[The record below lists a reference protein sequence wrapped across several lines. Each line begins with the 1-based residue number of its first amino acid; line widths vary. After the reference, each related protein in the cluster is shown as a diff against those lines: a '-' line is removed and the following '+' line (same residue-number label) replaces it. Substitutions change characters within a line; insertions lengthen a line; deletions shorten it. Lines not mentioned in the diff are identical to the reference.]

1 MKTFRRFLV
10 VAVLLILVTPTY
22 AQLAERIKAAA
33 AECGFTISNIKAL
46 EPADKLKSLYSEKY
60 QLFIEQPIDHTN
72 PAIGTFKQKVVIFH
86 CGYNRPTV
94 LVTEGYTSRGANP
107 GYNNELSTMF
117 RTNMI
122 EVEHRYFQESIPF
135 MQDNKEI
142 TDETLNWDYMT
153 AKNEAADLHRVNQL
167 FKKIYDGK
175 WIATGISK
183 GGQTAMFYTTYYPND
198 IDITVPYVGPLCKGQ
213 EDGRHEPFLAEFVGT
228 EKDREILKEFQVEF
242 LKRRDKITPLFE
254 ELSNKQKLTYKIP
267 MSAVYDYCVLEFP
280 FAFWQWGYKTDI
292 VPNPKTATDK
302 EMFDF
307 LIKTSGPD
315 YFAEGGTTAPFF
327 VQAAKELGYYGYDT
341 KPFKGLLSIED
352 AKGYLN
358 QLFVPQSQK
367 FVFDKYLYKDIKR
380 FLSKTKSKMMFIYG
394 EFDPWSAVMPEAPVK
409 NEKLKA
415 KGKGRETMHLFVEPG
430 GSHRARINTLPKEMK
445 EEAID
450 ILTKWL
456 ENK

>member
-142 TDETLNWDYMT
+142 TDESLNWDYMT
-153 AKNEAADLHRVNQL
+153 AKNEAA
-167 FKKIYDGK
+167 
-175 WIATGISK
+175 ATQIF
-183 GGQTAMFYTTYYPND
+183 M
-198 IDITVPYVGPLCKGQ
+198 V
-213 EDGRHEPFLAEFVGT
+213 
-228 EKDREILKEFQVEF
+228 
-242 LKRRDKITPLFE
+242 
-254 ELSNKQKLTYKIP
+254 
-267 MSAVYDYCVLEFP
+267 
-280 FAFWQWGYKTDI
+280 
-292 VPNPKTATDK
+292 
-302 EMFDF
+302 
-307 LIKTSGPD
+307 
-315 YFAEGGTTAPFF
+315 
-327 VQAAKELGYYGYDT
+327 
-341 KPFKGLLSIED
+341 
-352 AKGYLN
+352 
-358 QLFVPQSQK
+358 
-367 FVFDKYLYKDIKR
+367 
-380 FLSKTKSKMMFIYG
+380 
-394 EFDPWSAVMPEAPVK
+394 
-409 NEKLKA
+409 
-415 KGKGRETMHLFVEPG
+415 
-430 GSHRARINTLPKEMK
+430 
-445 EEAID
+445 
-450 ILTKWL
+450 
-456 ENK
+456 